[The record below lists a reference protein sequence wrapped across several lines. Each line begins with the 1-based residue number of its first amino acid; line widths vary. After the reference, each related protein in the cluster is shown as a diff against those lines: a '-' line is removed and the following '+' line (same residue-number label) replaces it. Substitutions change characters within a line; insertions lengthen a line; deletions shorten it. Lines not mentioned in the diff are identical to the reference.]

1 MNSVTNVTQFVRNVL
16 YEIGAIKDQP
26 PKGWKKIVEEK
37 ISEQGVDVSKV
48 NIYAIRNKEL
58 AKKGTDGN
66 SVSDLANC
74 THILIELRSFATKVG
89 GIDRLQQLI
98 DVLKNCQC

>member
-1 MNSVTNVTQFVRNVL
+1 MNSVTNVTQFVRDIL

-37 ISEQGVDVSKV
+37 ISQKGVDISKV

-58 AKKGTDGN
+58 AKKGTDEN
-66 SVSDLANC
+66 SVNEIANC
-74 THILIELRSFATKVG
+74 TYILIELKSFATKVG
-89 GIDRLQQLI
+89 GIDKLQQLI